1 MIIDRNIG
9 RHGLSHPC
17 HASDRKSR
25 VYNDHHGSQRCNHA
39 GPAL

>member
-17 HASDRKSR
+17 HASNPKSR
-25 VYNDHHGSQRCNHA
+25 VYNDHSSQRCNRA
-39 GPAL
+39 DPAL